1 MAATVIE
8 SIKQNTAGIAENE
21 ETEKNDVAALKARL
35 IAAESKVEQLIHAV
49 QNQLDVTIKA
59 GIKPDDSNPP
69 SPVEGPGT

>member
-1 MAATVIE
+1 MAATAIE
-8 SIKQNTAGIAENE
+8 SIKQNIAGIAENE

-35 IAAESKVEQLIHAV
+35 LAVETTVENLVKVV
-49 QNQLDVTIKA
+49 NNQLDVTIKA